1 MNGSLQHA
9 PEGLYR
15 EKKPVGVAVA
25 TDLDDG
31 KPGAYDLPAPS
42 KAGVVAASP
51 VTKDKDGKPVINGA
65 LTHDERDRWVERTG
79 WAPRFGN
86 GDPKDD
92 EGPSLLDH
100 ETWLE
105 GKIEDKF
112 FGGKHDSSS
121 AIRQSLTPLL
131 QIGITTRR

>member
-1 MNGSLQHA
+1 
-9 PEGLYR
+9 
-15 EKKPVGVAVA
+15 VGVAVA

-31 KPGAYDLPAPS
+31 TPGAYDLPTPS

-51 VTKDKDGKPVINGA
+51 VVSDKDGKVVTNGA
-65 LTHDERDRWVERTG
+65 LSHDEQGQWVERTG

-86 GDPKDD
+86 GDPMDD
-92 EGPSLLDH
+92 EGPTLLDR

-112 FGGKHDSSS
+112 FGGKYDFSPT
-121 AIRQSLTPLL
+121 I
-131 QIGITTRR
+131 